1 MIREED
7 IFIEGERRLG
17 RYSVVLLQPIDGGQR
32 WMPSVMT
39 LNALISNYRLILQP
53 YKRKY
58 APATIPAHYIRQ
70 VALTQVSGYHCVA
83 LTLITGDQ
91 CYLMLG
97 TGNLN
102 YLYDD
107 LRVMKTRP
115 LRIPIEEDS
124 VNVEAIRRL
133 IAFLRRA

>member
-7 IFIEGERRLG
+7 IFIDGERRLG
-17 RYSVVLLQPIDGGQR
+17 RYSVVLLQPVEGEER

-58 APATIPAHYIRQ
+58 APAILPARYIRDVSQ
-70 VALTQVSGYHCVA
+70 TQVSGYNCVS

-91 CYLMLG
+91 FYLMLG

-102 YLYDD
+102 HLYDD

-115 LRIPIEEDS
+115 LKIRIDEPADPQ
-124 VNVEAIRRL
+124 AIRRL
-133 IAFLRRA
+133 INFLRRV

>member
-17 RYSVVLLQPIDGGQR
+17 RYSVVLLQPVEGGKR
-32 WMPSVMT
+32 WIPST
-39 LNALISNYRLILQP
+39 TALNALISNYRLILQP

-58 APATIPAHYIRQ
+58 APAILPARYIRDVSQ
-70 VALTQVSGYHCVA
+70 TQVSGYNCVS

-91 CYLMLG
+91 FHLMLG
-97 TGNLN
+97 TGSLDH
-102 YLYDD
+102 LYDD

-115 LRIPIEEDS
+115 LKIQIDEPIDPQA
-124 VNVEAIRRL
+124 VRRL
-133 IAFLRRA
+133 INFLRRA

>member
-17 RYSVVLLQPIDGGQR
+17 RYSVVLLQPTNDGQD
-32 WMPSVMT
+32 WVPSLMT

-58 APATIPAHYIRQ
+58 APAILPARYIRD
-70 VALTQVSGYHCVA
+70 VALTQRSGHNCVS
-83 LTLITGDQ
+83 LTLVTGDQ
-91 CYLMLG
+91 FYLMLG

-102 YLYDD
+102 HLYDD
-107 LRVMKTRP
+107 LRVMKMRP
-115 LRIPIEEDS
+115 LRIQMNERID
-124 VNVEAIRRL
+124 VEAVRRL
-133 IAFLRRA
+133 IAFLRRL

>member
-17 RYSVVLLQPIDGGQR
+17 RYSVVLLQPTDGGER
-32 WMPSVMT
+32 WVPSVMT
-39 LNALISNYRLILQP
+39 LNALISNFRLILQP

-58 APATIPAHYIRQ
+58 APAVLPARYIRDVGQ
-70 VALTQVSGYHCVA
+70 TQISGYNCVS

-91 CYLMLG
+91 FYLMLG

-102 YLYDD
+102 HLYDD
-107 LRVMKTRP
+107 LRVMKTPP
-115 LRIPIEEDS
+115 LKIQIEEPVDL
-124 VNVEAIRRL
+124 EAIRRL
-133 IAFLRRA
+133 IEFLRGA